1 MKNAMQT
8 VKCGDYFQADGGPR
22 RFGNICIVTKWIK
35 TSQTSLI
42 LRCLEV
48 NHIEVSKLFSVRVV
62 LKEKSMKNLIM
73 LLSMDMGPAE
83 DYLPIL

>member
-1 MKNAMQT
+1 MQI

-35 TSQTSLI
+35 TTQTSLI

-48 NHIEVSKLFSVRVV
+48 NYIEVSKLFSVRVIH
-62 LKEKSMKNLIM
+62 KEKSMKNLIM
-73 LLSMDMGPAE
+73 LDMNMEPAG
-83 DYLPIL
+83 DYFPDSFDGE